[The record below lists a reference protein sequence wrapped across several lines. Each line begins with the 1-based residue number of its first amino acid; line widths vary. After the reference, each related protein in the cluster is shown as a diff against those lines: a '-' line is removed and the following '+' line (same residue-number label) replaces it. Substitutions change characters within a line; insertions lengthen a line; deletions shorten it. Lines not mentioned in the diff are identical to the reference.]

1 LCAIRDEHSGRVLGY
16 AVADHMHAELV
27 VQALQRVSFTRQNY
41 RTGIIFHT
49 DRGSQ
54 FTSRS
59 VVDQCNEMGLV
70 RSMGSTGS
78 RYDHATAESFWS
90 IFKHEYYY
98 RHTFTTVEEL
108 IVEIEAFIH
117 RYNHVRRY
125 SKIRQTSPIKYE
137 IVLTAAHTDR
147 LNSPPTFLGKP
158 QMALQHL
165 KK

>member
-1 LCAIRDEHSGRVLGY
+1 MLGY